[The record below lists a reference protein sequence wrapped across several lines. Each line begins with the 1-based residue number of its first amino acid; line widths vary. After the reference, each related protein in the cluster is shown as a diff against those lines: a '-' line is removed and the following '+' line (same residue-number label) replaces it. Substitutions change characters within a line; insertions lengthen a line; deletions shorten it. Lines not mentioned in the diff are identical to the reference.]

1 MVITVD
7 GAAVRV
13 DGAEPVPYRDIS
25 EVNKLIE
32 ELHLAV
38 APELLGAPGCKA
50 CPGADMYTYATNAI
64 AYRRVGTSVVV
75 LVNLCTAHI
84 RTEQVWAGIFGWPLY
99 VLPGALS
106 LAGQYLFDLER
117 DEDRGLL
124 EGLLGDHRDVLATL
138 LGEDHEPQVPAAVGV
153 NTGNAGIGADGELS
167 SASGDDGNLS
177 AKTADIPQG
186 RPGAAAS
193 RKREA
198 R

>member
-25 EVNKLIE
+25 EVNRLIG
-32 ELHLAV
+32 ELHLATP
-38 APELLGAPGCKA
+38 PELLGAPGCKA
-50 CPGADMYTYATNAI
+50 CPGEHMYTFATNAI
-64 AYRRVGTSVVV
+64 AYRRAGTSAIV

-117 DEDRGLL
+117 DEGRGLL
-124 EGLLGDHRDVLATL
+124 EGLLGDHRDVLDALT
-138 LGEDHEPQVPAAVGV
+138 GEDHEPPVPAAGGV

-167 SASGDDGNLS
+167 SVSGDDGNLS
-177 AKTADIPQG
+177 AKTADAPPG

-193 RKREA
+193 RRRET